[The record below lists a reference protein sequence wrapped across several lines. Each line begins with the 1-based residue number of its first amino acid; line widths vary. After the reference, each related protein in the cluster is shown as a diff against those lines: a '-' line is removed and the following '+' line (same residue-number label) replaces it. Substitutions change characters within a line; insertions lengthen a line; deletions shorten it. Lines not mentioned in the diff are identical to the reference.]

1 MNDFSPQATK
11 KHESQN
17 SYNYGKRKRTGKS
30 KRRGIELN
38 PLNDDPDRIE
48 EEIAEEQQEALA
60 LASASMGI
68 GETAAGNEAENGEQ

>member
-1 MNDFSPQATK
+1 MISTIEIVK
-11 KHESQN
+11 
-17 SYNYGKRKRTGKS
+17 NYISEVKWTSKS

-68 GETAAGNEAENGEQ
+68 GDTATGNEAENGEE